1 LSFHDEGGITFGE
14 RFQPSPSS
22 IPFRIPTE
30 KEKFEIARQ
39 RWAEKDR
46 LEAEAAAAVAAARGG
61 YRDPQVPFPKGYAGP
76 SEQQAPQ
83 PRTSPHFYGPNLDPS
98 SRRELKIAEGPVV
111 PQRATKPLTTSPSQS
126 RYYGING
133 GISRREGTFRVHV
146 EYVNFTDKTIYVQTP
161 TNVTMAITPT
171 TSVVN
176 PYESRPC
183 LEIRTS
189 YELLTP
195 TAILETFEMLRSFV
209 VNQVPFDAD
218 NGALWDALEK
228 HYQNDSRTGSQTNF
242 RLIIVHRVLEDAMVN
257 QERTLLRDS
266 NYYVTFHKE
275 HLAKPHADSQI
286 GMKSPEKFSPAFQ
299 DHAGVMITV
308 VDNHQLHRLRYYYA
322 GKQIV
327 AVPSQLDP
335 TRENGVYVLSA
346 SANPYG
352 TVNKHVAFM
361 SFKEAEERLGLYA
374 SRSEAETHGNPELL
388 SKAAEAQARA
398 ALEQQKQ
405 ELEQQKLELE
415 RTRHHLETKTIE
427 KKSTQVDSQADL
439 EYWKMRN
446 AELKEM
452 LDLQRAMRDEELNER
467 KTRRDDYFTERD
479 LQRKDKFDKKSTK
492 RKGFLEKIKFG
503 QVVLGTI
510 AGAFA
515 MLAGKK
521 LFGSMA
527 AA

>member
-1 LSFHDEGGITFGE
+1 
-14 RFQPSPSS
+14 
-22 IPFRIPTE
+22 
-30 KEKFEIARQ
+30 
-39 RWAEKDR
+39 
-46 LEAEAAAAVAAARGG
+46 
-61 YRDPQVPFPKGYAGP
+61 
-76 SEQQAPQ
+76 
-83 PRTSPHFYGPNLDPS
+83 
-98 SRRELKIAEGPVV
+98 
-111 PQRATKPLTTSPSQS
+111 
-126 RYYGING
+126 
-133 GISRREGTFRVHV
+133 
-146 EYVNFTDKTIYVQTP
+146 
-161 TNVTMAITPT
+161 
-171 TSVVN
+171 
-176 PYESRPC
+176 
-183 LEIRTS
+183 
-189 YELLTP
+189 
-195 TAILETFEMLRSFV
+195 
-209 VNQVPFDAD
+209 
-218 NGALWDALEK
+218 
-228 HYQNDSRTGSQTNF
+228 
-242 RLIIVHRVLEDAMVN
+242 MVN

-308 VDNHQLHRLRYYYA
+308 IDNHQLHRLRYYYA

-335 TRENGVYVLSA
+335 TRNSGVYVLSA
-346 SANPYG
+346 TADPYG

-388 SKAAEAQARA
+388 TKAAEAHARTELERQKQ
-398 ALEQQKQ
+398 ALEQY
-405 ELEQQKLELE
+405 KLEVE
-415 RTRHHLETKTIE
+415 RLRHQLETKTIE

-479 LQRKDKFDKKSTK
+479 LQRKDKFEKKSTK
-492 RKGFLEKIKFG
+492 RKGFLEKIKFT
-503 QVVLGTI
+503 QVAIATI

-521 LFGSMA
+521 LFGGMA